1 MVIIK
6 LEQNKEYIRNT
17 NTVIDTWTQIERN
30 QAIQIAKDRECIIE
44 VIDKYSAEVEQ
55 FTQLIE
61 GNTLKMR
68 ENTAV
73 TIESLINTEF
83 GSKYVAF
90 IISCEE
96 DNGVKV
102 KNTEDMIRAIRF
114 CSKVQKE
121 VERYGGN
128 ETLEM
133 MLVRAKDGSPRLD
146 IIQVTTLSN
155 SYTTYHQD
163 FREATGV
170 EPQYQKL
177 ANEETYT
184 AMIRLNENKR

>member
-17 NTVIDTWTQIERN
+17 NTVIDTWTQLERN
-30 QAIQIAKDRECIIE
+30 QAIQIAKDRECMIE

-121 VERYGGN
+121 VERYGGK

-146 IIQVTTLSN
+146 IIQEVNN
-155 SYTTYHQD
+155 SYPTYYQE

-177 ANEETYT
+177 FNEETYT
-184 AMIRLNENKR
+184 AMIRLNTNK

>member
-17 NTVIDTWTQIERN
+17 NTVIDTWTQLERN
-30 QAIQIAKDRECIIE
+30 QAIQIAKDRECIVE
-44 VIDKYSAEVEQ
+44 VIDKYSAEPEQ
-55 FTQLIE
+55 FIQLIE

-68 ENTAV
+68 EYTAV

-83 GSKYVAF
+83 GGRYVAF
-90 IISCEE
+90 TISCEE
-96 DNGVKV
+96 DNVVKV

-121 VERYGGN
+121 VECYGGN

-146 IIQVTTLSN
+146 IIQVTTLCN

-170 EPQYQKL
+170 EPQYRKL
-177 ANEETYT
+177 FNEEAYT
-184 AMIRLNENKR
+184 ARIRLNANKR